1 MKLRKNTKAARSID
15 STYKEWPKESYSKE
29 PSAISIRFKK
39 SSKIILKERVI
50 PRPETQKLL
59 QQILQ
64 SVQQKPKFKNKF
76 FRSTNVTKSIKYK
89 TYRKDSRFGNSK
101 STSVQVCFLDN
112 LKNNNCD
119 FVSCLRDILFADET
133 AASSD
138 LGFKEP
144 KLHHK
149 KLRIHISQ
157 SSRPN
162 SAMEDQERR
171 NCQEQH
177 VSQRRGKDKIHQPSV
192 SPLKVPRS
200 TEENVPAKSQKDK
213 CNINMKFKNMVSGLT
228 SFLEPLIFDPTLESE
243 AVCLVDKQE
252 EPDPSQI
259 KRRTE
264 KKTKNRRKTA
274 SATTKEDY
282 LKQENNI
289 KIYDS
294 KDDDVDNVQYTS
306 CLKSY
311 GSGEKTGIMKKP
323 TKKQNDFI
331 FPEATSSVMR
341 AKKQEK
347 NPCSQYQ
354 NRKGKDSK
362 ENNMKNK
369 KGKKPSC
376 TEEKPK
382 KEPKKGNKNK
392 KKGPPCLEEEEIITR
407 EKPPCQDYAEEE
419 DDPLCQI
426 PECKREL
433 IEKLFEDCYEKTEG
447 QCGLKPC
454 CTIPPCKREQVRKLL
469 SPMCTSDTTIATEK
483 DKFADSSDE
492 HVDTYAKEIP
502 KPQLELIQKMIE
514 KSIEE
519 KQSPHS
525 QRVQISTPTSCKQS
539 CLSTPWA
546 TTNMSMS
553 QRTTETTPGLS
564 RPSSES
570 RLDHDP
576 VPGCPRSCIKLPPP
590 EPECVEDCPSRKKEK
605 KSYCAQK
612 RDEGNSKETKKSFC
626 AEKRGKIKPC
636 DDDCKPVKEA
646 GHCEDDCPGKPK
658 KTKRVTHKVTQSDDS
673 ISTRSGKESPVYM
686 THTRSHRNV
695 STRAR
700 RESPIHSPRRSEYI
714 EYRDSESDT
723 RRSSPSNSS
732 RQKSTTSKTK
742 ETPAP
747 ATNKKVEKSASSDTD
762 KEKRIICSHESP
774 LCSRCSSKVNANK
787 ESSNSEVSKSNK
799 DSSYCNLKTPCCSCS
814 DIKSQKEELPCLKC
828 RDRPR
833 SAGRAKCD
841 VKSGRDYKR
850 YRDSEDEYEYQMMKK
865 RKAKSKGRCTSDSD
879 TDDSD
884 DERFRK
890 RQRRGRESE
899 SDRRRR
905 KQKEEEKRQRRRK
918 RKEEDPIRV
927 EEERRRRE
935 EEKSRR
941 REEEERRRREEE
953 KSRRREEEERRRE
966 EKMRR
971 DEEDREK
978 EQQRREDERIK
989 KEEDKRRKEEER
1001 QQREIEKKQK
1011 EEEEQRRR
1019 EEEKRR
1025 RRELDNKRRQDE
1037 ERRRQEEER
1046 RAKIEEERRLK
1057 NEESERKREEERIK
1071 REDEK
1076 RRREEEAE
1084 RKREEQRRK
1093 AEEEK
1098 EKREEEK
1105 RRREEERQRQEEER
1119 RYKEEERKERER
1131 ERKRQKEEER
1141 QRREDERREKKSR
1154 KRRRESSSGVEVCD
1168 CHRKRHC
1175 PHQSMMAAP
1184 PPPPPPQQFGGC
1196 PSRGNFGAPGYR
1208 PPGYY
1213 YPFQTYP
1220 PTSPM
1225 QSPCPFSSNCP
1236 FPQNCPLSPVHY
1248 PSGVQSEMSIPS
1260 GGGMCPCPVGG
1271 MGGMGRM
1278 CPPMGGMGGGMGGMC
1293 PPMGGMGG
1301 GMGGMCPPMGGMGGM
1316 GRMCPPMGG
1325 MGGMGRMCP
1334 MGGMGDM
1341 GGMGRMGGMGMGMG
1355 RMCPMGPGMGGMCPM
1370 GTGFGCFGTHN
1381 MVGRYYNYC
1390 YKICCKTAFCIAAVL
1405 ATILIILFLI

>member
-282 LKQENNI
+282 LEQKNNI

-354 NRKGKDSK
+354 NRKSKDSK
-362 ENNMKNK
+362 ENNTKNK

-454 CTIPPCKREQVRKLL
+454 CSIPPCKREQVRKLL

-492 HVDTYAKEIP
+492 HVDTYAKEKKKEIP

-646 GHCEDDCPGKPK
+646 GHCEEDCPGKPK

-833 SAGRAKCD
+833 SAGRARCD

-989 KEEDKRRKEEER
+989 KEEDRRRKEEER

-1076 RRREEEAE
+1076 RRKEEEAE

-1175 PHQSMMAAP
+1175 PPQSMMAAP
-1184 PPPPPPQQFGGC
+1184 PPPPPPPPPQQYGGC

-1248 PSGVQSEMSIPS
+1248 PSGVQSQMSIPD

-1301 GMGGMCPPMGGMGGM
+1301 MGRMCPPMGG
-1316 GRMCPPMGG
+1316 MGG